1 MATAERSLQQE
12 LHTLYTEHHGWL
24 HGWLRKKLGCAH
36 SAADIAQDTFLRII
50 TSRDALFGIHEPRAY
65 LTTTAQR
72 LLLDRDRR
80 QRIEQAYLAE
90 LALLTENKE
99 GSCSPEQIMAA
110 VQALEQITAVLE
122 GVAVKARKAFL
133 LHYLDDI
140 PQAEVARQLDVSERM
155 VRKYL
160 VQVLLHCRSVLA

>member
-1 MATAERSLQQE
+1 MTTAERSLQQE
-12 LHTLYTEHHGWL
+12 LHTLYSDHHGWL
-24 HGWLRKKLGCAH
+24 HGWLRKKLGCGH
-36 SAADIAQDTFLRII
+36 SAADVAQDTFLRII
-50 TSRDALFGIHEPRAY
+50 ASRDALFGMREPRAY
-65 LTTTAQR
+65 LTTTARR

-90 LALLTENKE
+90 LALLAQNAEAN
-99 GSCSPEQIMAA
+99 GSPEQILTA

-133 LHYLDDI
+133 LHYLDDL